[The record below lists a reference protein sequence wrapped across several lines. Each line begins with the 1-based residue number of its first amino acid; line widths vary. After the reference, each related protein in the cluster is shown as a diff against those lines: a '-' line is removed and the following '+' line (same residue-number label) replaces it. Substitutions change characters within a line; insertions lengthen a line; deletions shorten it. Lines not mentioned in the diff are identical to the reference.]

1 MTGRLPDQALRP
13 GTGSVKIPDRL
24 LTQQVSE
31 PFLFFQLLILPL
43 LCSPHHFSACGLRVS
58 VASPFT
64 VPFDVLLCALLC
76 YRTTRRVSPL
86 QCQA

>member
-31 PFLFFQLLILPL
+31 PFLVFQLLI
-43 LCSPHHFSACGLRVS
+43 C
-58 VASPFT
+58 
-64 VPFDVLLCALLC
+64 
-76 YRTTRRVSPL
+76 
-86 QCQA
+86 